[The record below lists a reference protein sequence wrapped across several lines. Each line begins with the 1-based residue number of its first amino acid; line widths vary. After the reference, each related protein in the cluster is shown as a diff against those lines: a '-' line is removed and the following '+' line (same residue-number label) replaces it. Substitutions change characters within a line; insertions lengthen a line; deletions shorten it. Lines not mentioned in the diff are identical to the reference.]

1 MTKQCKSG
9 STALFSK
16 SSEDSPAL
24 WSLVLNFY
32 FAIQCVNYDL
42 DTKWTC
48 KHQINLQMPTKY
60 TLLLI
65 PSKLAKLKS
74 YIQVLETILR
84 QRCHEHRSITK
95 IIYCSK
101 WTDHL
106 HVIQTAC
113 NTVWQTN
120 TLCYLCYYPSN
131 SVTTA
136 RHHLRYFYL
145 AFLYKNTNAS

>member
-16 SSEDSPAL
+16 SSEDSLGL

-65 PSKLAKLKS
+65 PSKLTKLKN

-84 QRCHEHRSITK
+84 QRCHERRNYYKDNLLFQMDRSF
-95 IIYCSK
+95 
-101 WTDHL
+101 
-106 HVIQTAC
+106 AC
-113 NTVWQTN
+113 YTN
-120 TLCYLCYYPSN
+120 CLQHHMANKYFML
-131 SVTTA
+131 SV
-136 RHHLRYFYL
+136 LL
-145 AFLYKNTNAS
+145 PK